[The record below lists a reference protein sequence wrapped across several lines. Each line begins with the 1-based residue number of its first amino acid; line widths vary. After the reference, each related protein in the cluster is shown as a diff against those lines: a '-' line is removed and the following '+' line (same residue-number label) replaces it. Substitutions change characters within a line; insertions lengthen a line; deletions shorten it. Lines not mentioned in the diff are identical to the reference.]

1 MELRPGALPRFSWRK
16 CYGIGTSF
24 AVCKTYEYVL
34 FSIFFAE
41 SLTAMH
47 PGGSEVEG
55 PF

>member
-1 MELRPGALPRFSWRK
+1 MGLGQMLLCTRHLSM
-16 CYGIGTSF
+16 
-24 AVCKTYEYVL
+24 VCLVV
-34 FSIFFAE
+34 FFAE

>member
-1 MELRPGALPRFSWRK
+1 MGLGQMLLCTRHMSMFCL
-16 CYGIGTSF
+16 
-24 AVCKTYEYVL
+24 V
-34 FSIFFAE
+34 FFAE

>member
-1 MELRPGALPRFSWRK
+1 MCLTSYQDLAGGSD
-16 CYGIGTSF
+16 YGFGINF
-24 AVCKTYEYVL
+24 VVYKTYEYVL
-34 FSIFFAE
+34 FSSLFFAE